1 MTDTEVFKSLL
12 LRRKAALTER
22 IEGANKEL
30 SAPHSKD
37 WDDQAIEREQEEVV
51 EALSEADRA
60 ELRGIEAALT
70 RIREHSFGE
79 CASCGDPISEARL
92 LTLPATPFCR
102 RCARQDEF
110 DLFEN
115 VPV

>member
-51 EALSEADRA
+51 EALSEADRS

-92 LTLPATPFCR
+92 LTLSATPFCR